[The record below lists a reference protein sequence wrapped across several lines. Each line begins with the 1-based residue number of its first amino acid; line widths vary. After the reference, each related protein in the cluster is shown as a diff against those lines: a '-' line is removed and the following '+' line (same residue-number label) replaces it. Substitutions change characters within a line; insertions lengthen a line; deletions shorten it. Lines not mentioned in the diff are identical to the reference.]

1 MNYVKNEEAFLDG
14 IQEAIATYSYD
25 NNDKNFEA
33 TVKVSV
39 RRGLTKASI
48 IKEHRAMNMYVVLK
62 TEGQYEDTY
71 TYPFK
76 IFSSL
81 EKAEAF
87 AKEQNEYYDN
97 LDKKYQEFGYNGS
110 SIYNK
115 LFDKYLETTNKELY
129 DKTKNLNEEHNVNW
143 EDYYDLLNDFI
154 DNKELIE
161 EYSNICELSDKE
173 RETIEVY
180 EQWNRI
186 QDCGTMPYFHV
197 NMQSLTLNP

>member
-1 MNYVKNEEAFLDG
+1 M
-14 IQEAIATYSYD
+14 
-25 NNDKNFEA
+25 
-33 TVKVSV
+33 
-39 RRGLTKASI
+39 
-48 IKEHRAMNMYVVLK
+48 
-62 TEGQYEDTY
+62 
-71 TYPFK
+71 
-76 IFSSL
+76 
-81 EKAEAF
+81 
-87 AKEQNEYYDN
+87 
-97 LDKKYQEFGYNGS
+97 
-110 SIYNK
+110 
-115 LFDKYLETTNKELY
+115 FDILY
-129 DKTKNLNEEHNVNW
+129 DKTKNVNEEHNVNW